1 MTRPNQEELNR
12 KQRER
17 RHMTR
22 NWVVR
27 KYEKT
32 KNGFLMRL
40 YRNMKSRVTGVQ
52 RAKYHLYAGCTLL
65 SKESFYEWANNSEI
79 FHLLFKVWEESE
91 YDRKLTPSVDRI
103 DSLYGYELPNME
115 WVTHSV
121 NSSRGSLNRYYGD
134 WRSDEAR
141 SR

>member
-1 MTRPNQEELNR
+1 MTKINQEESNR

-17 RHMTR
+17 RNSNR
-22 NWVVR
+22 NLYNR

-32 KNGFLMRL
+32 KDGFLMRI

-52 RAKYHLYAGCTLL
+52 RAKYHLYAGCSLL
-65 SKESFYEWANNSEI
+65 LKEEFYQWAKDSET
-79 FHLLFKVWEESE
+79 FYLLFKRWEESE
-91 YDRKLTPSVDRI
+91 YNRKLTPSVDRI
-103 DSLYGYELPNME
+103 DSLYGYEIPNME

-121 NSSRGSLNRYYGD
+121 NSSRGSLNKHYGD
-134 WRSDEAR
+134 WRSHEAR